1 MNNLVSENPTLV
13 DAKAL
18 LKELATIGGRPIIA
32 GGALR
37 DLTIGR
43 AVKDVDI
50 IVKDSPA
57 LKGTIEKVGKKL
69 GYTLASKTKASGASG
84 GYIDSKQPANT
95 FSTQTDI
102 VEVFVLEK
110 AGKPSIDFI
119 VVSNEPV
126 VRVKY
131 FPCNGSM
138 IWMDVAGQVHT
149 RMEFSFFKH
158 GLLMFFPTA
167 TQEYTSRMLSYFP
180 THFVTVNL
188 GDLQI
193 DNQAL
198 QAKPF

>member
-1 MNNLVSENPTLV
+1 MNNQVSENPILV

-18 LKELATIGGRPIIA
+18 LKELAIIGGRPIIA

-37 DLTIGR
+37 DLTLGR
-43 AVKDVDI
+43 TVKDVDI

-57 LKGTIEKVGKKL
+57 LKGTIEKAGKGL
-69 GYTLASKTKASGASG
+69 GYTFTSKTDASGASG
-84 GYIDSKQPANT
+84 YNDSTQPANT

-167 TQEYTSRMLSYFP
+167 TREYTSRMLSYFP

-198 QAKPF
+198 QAIPF